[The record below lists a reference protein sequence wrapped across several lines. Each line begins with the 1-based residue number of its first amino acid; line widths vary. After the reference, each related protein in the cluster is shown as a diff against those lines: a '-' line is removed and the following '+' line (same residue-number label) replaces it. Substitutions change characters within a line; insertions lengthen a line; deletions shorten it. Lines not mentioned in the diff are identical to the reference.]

1 MKRFILGTMRV
12 SQRRERGSKG
22 IVLFTTWRD
31 LISHWGTKRPMRC
44 ICTRKKLVL
53 REKVLEDSS
62 EEKRGKNERGS
73 DAAPR
78 RAIEGLA
85 RLGIRLRAAR
95 AGAASVCLRIGCVQR
110 LTKSSEKP
118 V

>member
-1 MKRFILGTMRV
+1 MKRSILETMRV
-12 SQRRERGSKG
+12 SQRRVRGSKG
-22 IVLFTTWRD
+22 TALFTTWRD
-31 LISHWGTKRPMRC
+31 PTSHWGTKRPMRC

-53 REKVLEDSS
+53 WEEVLEDFP
-62 EEKRGKNERGS
+62 EEKRGS

-95 AGAASVCLRIGCVQR
+95 AGAASVRLRIGCVQR
-110 LTKSSEKP
+110 LTKSSEKT